1 MLAVKAKH
9 ATMLLTVTDVE
20 GLPEDL
26 QEMDGEKSKKSPAQA
41 VVVRE
46 HHAQHNVL
54 MAIKFVLDN
63 KQIC

>member
-26 QEMDGEKSKKSPAQA
+26 QEMDGEKSKKSAAQA

-46 HHAQHNVL
+46 RHAQHNVL

>member
-26 QEMDGEKSKKSPAQA
+26 QEMDGEKSKKSAAQA

-46 HHAQHNVL
+46 HHAHNVL
-54 MAIKFVLDN
+54 TAIKFVLDN